1 MSILKVFVV
10 VCLVNVVSQAAV
22 VHKDAESAQITKV
35 HIVFMNHL
43 DVGYA
48 DGIDQDTGFI
58 VQVLNRYMTEYFV
71 RAINISR
78 TLIQDGYTEKFVYTT
93 HPWLVSLYLDCP
105 NITLIGGPLK
115 CPSKSS
121 LELSDFTWV
130 SILSQGITKA
140 ALASLKKYGIKGIS
154 VGVNPGTAPPDVP
167 SPFVW
172 KFSQKDEDGIMA
184 FWIKG
189 GYPLNPGPN
198 PAQPGGLS
206 RDKCVIAD
214 GLSEILCFAFRTDNT
229 GPPITIQEVLGY
241 YEILRAEFPG
251 AELVAS
257 TFDNFVQAL
266 ETVKSTLPVRW
277 SEIGDTWIQGVASDP
292 WKYSRYRAFVRAWE
306 NCEGSY
312 HCNRHTDP
320 RIQNM
325 LRYLVKIPEHTWGS
339 HGIIDFI
346 AWTNEALEAARQ
358 SQYIIAAVSLYV
370 LNVIEVLG
378 YYEILR
384 AEFPGAE
391 LVASTFDNFVQALET
406 VKSTLPVRWSEIG
419 DTWIQGVA
427 SDPWKYSRYR
437 AFVRAWENC
446 EGSYHCNR
454 HADPRIQNMLRYLV
468 KIPEHTWGSHGIIDF
483 IAWTNEALEAARQ
496 TKPYQINEDTWR
508 EQRQFLDLAL
518 TALED
523 HPLVQSIQ
531 NEYEDL
537 VATEPDLSEYTEAS
551 PDQDFYCPNGGIIR
565 FASDGSLIRLYDPF
579 NKKEWASS
587 TSRIGQILYDT
598 YVEQDFIDMA
608 KLYNYVSGVG
618 YDKPNMT
625 DNAHP
630 EKKRWEVTML
640 NLYKYIG
647 LNFTTCV
654 FWVKA
659 VTKDD
664 QTRTKYG
671 APKVFY
677 IQYRMESSIMPTVN
691 VTFLMLGKTTTR
703 LPESISFGFQPVN
716 QGYQWT
722 LDKMSQYIDPCD
734 VVLNGS
740 QYVHGVKN
748 EVNLLNEDNKGIQFF
763 TRDVPIVNL
772 GTDNRIDSPFPVP
785 LEPFECS
792 TLRNF
797 SFNIYN
803 NIWNT
808 NYPMWYPFN
817 QQDENFKAEFTI
829 SFIS

>member
-1 MSILKVFVV
+1 MFILKVFLV
-10 VCLVNVVSQAAV
+10 VCLVNVLSQAVV

-115 CPSKSS
+115 CPSQEEQMEFRRAVYDGLITWHAFPFNIQTDFISYYLFES
-121 LELSDFTWV
+121 GLELSQRLDAMFNIKRTHPTM
-130 SILSQGITKA
+130 SQRDVPGITKA

-172 KFSQKDEDGIMA
+172 KFSPKDEDGIMA

-229 GPPITIQEVLGY
+229 GPPVTIQ
-241 YEILRAEFPG
+241 
-251 AELVAS
+251 
-257 TFDNFVQAL
+257 
-266 ETVKSTLPVRW
+266 
-277 SEIGDTWIQGVASDP
+277 
-292 WKYSRYRAFVRAWE
+292 
-306 NCEGSY
+306 
-312 HCNRHTDP
+312 
-320 RIQNM
+320 
-325 LRYLVKIPEHTWGS
+325 
-339 HGIIDFI
+339 
-346 AWTNEALEAARQ
+346 
-358 SQYIIAAVSLYV
+358 
-370 LNVIEVLG
+370 EVLG

-630 EKKRWEVTML
+630 EKKRWEVTIL

-785 LEPFECS
+785 LQPFECS